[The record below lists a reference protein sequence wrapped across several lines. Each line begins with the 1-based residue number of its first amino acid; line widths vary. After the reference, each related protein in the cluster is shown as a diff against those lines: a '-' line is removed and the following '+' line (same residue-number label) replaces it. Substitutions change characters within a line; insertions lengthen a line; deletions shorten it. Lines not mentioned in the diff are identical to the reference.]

1 MRPFHLVS
9 LLTLAATS
17 ITLMTRTSSA
27 SPTLVELFTSEG
39 CSSCPPADEY
49 LHDLTATRDAQ
60 SGDYIFIE
68 WHVDYWDY
76 LGWKD
81 PFASPAASQRQRDY
95 AGAMKDRNIDR
106 AGVYTPQMIV
116 AGTHA
121 FVGSDRA
128 KGQIAL
134 RPSNRG
140 HAAPLNINTAIKG
153 DQLTITARLPDLPK
167 GTTVMGVL
175 VEDGLTSSVTS
186 GENRGKT
193 LTHDRVARTSPLA
206 TINNALATAT
216 LTIPGSVTRDN
227 ASVVLFAQSA
237 DMGEILAVGA
247 ASLAA
252 DTSTE
257 RYHTLKIGSGEI
269 RYALIL
275 PDDFD
280 AAKTYPAILA
290 LPPGAQDESMVEAG
304 LGLYWEQA
312 ARKRGWIVV
321 SPINPDSARLF
332 QAQSDPIAKL
342 LDDINARFNI
352 EGAKFH
358 LTGVSNGG
366 RAAFLAALD
375 HPDRYASLTV
385 LPGLL
390 GTDATPQQV
399 RALKDLPIA
408 MFVGADDDEWTAE
421 ARRTVETLRKQG
433 IEATLTIKEG
443 QGHVMQMPADELFD
457 LLDTHRP

>member
-1 MRPFHLVS
+1 
-9 LLTLAATS
+9 
-17 ITLMTRTSSA
+17 
-27 SPTLVELFTSEG
+27 
-39 CSSCPPADEY
+39 
-49 LHDLTATRDAQ
+49 
-60 SGDYIFIE
+60 
-68 WHVDYWDY
+68 
-76 LGWKD
+76 
-81 PFASPAASQRQRDY
+81 
-95 AGAMKDRNIDR
+95 
-106 AGVYTPQMIV
+106 
-116 AGTHA
+116 
-121 FVGSDRA
+121 
-128 KGQIAL
+128 
-134 RPSNRG
+134 
-140 HAAPLNINTAIKG
+140 
-153 DQLTITARLPDLPK
+153 
-167 GTTVMGVL
+167 
-175 VEDGLTSSVTS
+175 
-186 GENRGKT
+186 
-193 LTHDRVARTSPLA
+193 
-206 TINNALATAT
+206 
-216 LTIPGSVTRDN
+216 
-227 ASVVLFAQSA
+227 
-237 DMGEILAVGA
+237 
-247 ASLAA
+247 
-252 DTSTE
+252 
-257 RYHTLKIGSGEI
+257 
-269 RYALIL
+269 
-275 PDDFD
+275 
-280 AAKTYPAILA
+280 
-290 LPPGAQDESMVEAG
+290 MVEAG